1 MRFNFDDY
9 AHDSRY
15 AMHCP
20 TTEDAKVFLSYLKSI
35 GKTWCTG
42 ADYLDPSHIEAWTP
56 YYLFVRGMRTASGTF
71 DGFVLEF
78 SDFEWTEEDDIPDT
92 IKITLDDM
100 FV

>member
-9 AHDSRY
+9 AHDDRY

-20 TTEDAKVFLSYLKSI
+20 TTEDAKVFLAYLKSI

-42 ADYLDPSHIEAWTP
+42 QDYLDPVNIEDWTP
-56 YYLFVRGMRTASGTF
+56 YYLFVRGMRCSRPSTF

-78 SDFEWTEEDDIPDT
+78 DDFEWGDAEPVRIEM
-92 IKITLDDM
+92 TLDDL
-100 FV
+100 F

>member
-9 AHDSRY
+9 SHDSRY

-20 TTEDAKVFLSYLKSI
+20 TVEDSKVFLSHLKSI

-42 ADYLDPSHIEAWTP
+42 DDYLNPVHIEEWTP
-56 YYLFVRGMRTASGTF
+56 YYLFVRGMRTASAII

-78 SDFEWTEEDDIPDT
+78 SDFEWGDEVPVAIEMSFDD
-92 IKITLDDM
+92 L
-100 FV
+100 FQ

>member
-9 AHDSRY
+9 AHDARY

-20 TTEDAKVFLSYLKSI
+20 TTEDAKVFLAYLKSI

-42 ADYLDPSHIEAWTP
+42 EDYLAPGNIEARTP
-56 YYLFVRGMRTASGTF
+56 YYLFVSGMRTASGVS
-71 DGFVLEF
+71 DRFVLEF

-100 FV
+100 FI